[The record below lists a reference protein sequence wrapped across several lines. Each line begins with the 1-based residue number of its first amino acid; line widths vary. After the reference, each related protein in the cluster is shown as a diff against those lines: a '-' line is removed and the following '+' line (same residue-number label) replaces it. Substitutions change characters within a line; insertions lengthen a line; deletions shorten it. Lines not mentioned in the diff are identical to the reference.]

1 MNVASVMTPRSD
13 VVAVELPGTRDD
25 ALEYLQDRQF
35 SSVPVVKQVDGT
47 EAYRGLLSRNAL
59 IENPEED
66 QLALLMTEVPT
77 TTSDVS
83 LSAVASLMVEE
94 EARRVPVV
102 DGDSLEGIVTVTDV
116 VDAIASGDLST
127 DGTVGDVATEPVN
140 TTYSGTPL
148 TVAERE
154 LAHADVPY
162 AVVLDDDG
170 EMTGVL
176 TEVDIIDVAR
186 VVEGEDE
193 TGDSIADDD
202 DDWKWESIKAV
213 GSRYLPTRDVQLP
226 AGPVAEFMS
235 EDVVTVTGS
244 LSVREAAQLFI
255 RHDVEQLPLVV
266 GDDLEGI
273 VIDTDLL
280 EAVDA

>member
-66 QLALLMTEVPT
+66 QLALLMDEVPT
-77 TTSDVS
+77 TTGDVS
-83 LSAVASLMVEE
+83 LSAVAAMMVEE
-94 EARRVPVV
+94 GARRVPVV

-116 VDAIASGDLST
+116 VEAIAGGDLPT
-127 DGTVGDVATEPVN
+127 EGTVGAVATESVT
-140 TTYSGTPL
+140 TTYSDTPL

-162 AVVLDDDG
+162 AVVLDDEG
-170 EMTGVL
+170 EMTGIV

-186 VVEGEDE
+186 VVEGEDD

-235 EDVVTVTGS
+235 EDVVTATRS
-244 LSVREAAQLFI
+244 LSVREAAQLFV

-266 GDDLEGI
+266 GDELDGV

>member
-35 SSVPVVKQVDGT
+35 SSVPVVKEVDGD
-47 EAYRGLLSRNAL
+47 EQYRGLLSRNAL

-66 QLALLMTEVPT
+66 QLALLMEDVPT
-77 TTSDVS
+77 TTGDVS
-83 LSAVASLMVEE
+83 LSDAVELMIAEN
-94 EARRVPVV
+94 ARRVPVV
-102 DGDSLEGIVTVTDV
+102 EGDRLEGIVTVTDV
-116 VDAIASGDLST
+116 VAAVANGDLAT
-127 DGTVGDVATEPVN
+127 DGTVGDVATETVN

-170 EMTGVL
+170 EMTGIL
-176 TEVDIIDVAR
+176 TEVDVLAVAR

-226 AGPVAEFMS
+226 AGSVDEFMS
-235 EDVVTVTGS
+235 DDVVTVTGAR
-244 LSVREAAQLFI
+244 SVQEAAQLFV

-266 GDDLEGI
+266 GDELDG
-273 VIDTDLL
+273 VVVDTDLL

>member
-66 QLALLMTEVPT
+66 QLALLMGEVPT
-77 TTSDVS
+77 TTGDVS
-83 LSAVASLMVEE
+83 LSAVAAMMVEE
-94 EARRVPVV
+94 GARRVPVV

-116 VDAIASGDLST
+116 VEAIAGGDLPT
-127 DGTVGDVATEPVN
+127 EGTVGAVATERVT
-140 TTYSGTPL
+140 TTYSDTPL

-162 AVVLDDDG
+162 AVVLDDEG
-170 EMTGVL
+170 EMTGIV
-176 TEVDIIDVAR
+176 TEVDIIDVAQ

-235 EDVVTVTGS
+235 EDVVTATRS
-244 LSVREAAQLFI
+244 LSVREAAQLFV

-266 GDDLEGI
+266 GDELDGV

>member
-66 QLALLMTEVPT
+66 QLALLMGEVPT
-77 TTSDVS
+77 TTGDVS
-83 LSAVASLMVEE
+83 LSAVAAMMVEE
-94 EARRVPVV
+94 GARRVPVV

-116 VDAIASGDLST
+116 VEAIAGGDLPT
-127 DGTVGDVATEPVN
+127 EGTVGAVATESVT

-162 AVVLDDDG
+162 AVVLDDEG
-170 EMTGVL
+170 EMTGIV

-235 EDVVTVTGS
+235 EDVVTATRS
-244 LSVREAAQLFI
+244 LSVREAAQLFV

-266 GDDLEGI
+266 GDELDGV